1 MFMVTA
7 LIQPFR
13 LSHVERELLLA
24 GLQDHMVGECAGYGA
39 NPNFV
44 TGSLT
49 GSDVPD
55 VVPKVKLEI
64 PVPEDLCEQAIEAI
78 IRGARLGKT
87 GDGKIFVS
95 ELVEVIELSP
105 SLSDVSRQIYRSRP
119 PAEAAE

>member
-13 LSHVERELLLA
+13 LSHVERELQLA
-24 GLQDHMVGECAGYGA
+24 GLRDHTVGECAGYGA
-39 NPNFV
+39 NPSFV
-44 TGSLT
+44 IGSLT

-95 ELVEVIELSP
+95 ELVEVIDLSP
-105 SLSDVSRQIYRSRP
+105 SLSDVAPQIYR
-119 PAEAAE
+119 